1 MHDMHGARP
10 SPGDTTR
17 ISLITFY
24 KSFRMEGIYGPCGNR
39 ARPPSPQPS
48 PPGEGELSV
57 DSLQSDHAS
66 DPMV

>member
-10 SPGDTTR
+10 SPGITKR
-17 ISLITFY
+17 ISLFAFC

-39 ARPPSPQPS
+39 ARPPQPS

-57 DSLQSDHAS
+57 DSLPSEHAS